1 MSAHTTQHTIT
12 ARRVARDDTSGTR
25 LPEAARPADLDGARL
40 TLRQAVASAYR
51 NALVFDGRASRSAFW
66 WFALVAA
73 IVGIL
78 VAGAVALLWVFA
90 APSASPVA
98 ALLALFL
105 AWLPLWLPGFTL
117 TGRRLR
123 DTGLSARFLPVLLVP
138 YLGGPIVLLLAARPA
153 RRVAE
158 AHD

>member
-1 MSAHTTQHTIT
+1 MSAHTTQQTTT
-12 ARRVARDDTSGTR
+12 ARRVARDELSGTR
-25 LPEAARPADLDGARL
+25 PPRAARPADLDGAAL

-66 WFALVAA
+66 WFALVAP
-73 IVGIL
+73 VLGIL
-78 VAGAVALLWVFA
+78 VAGVVAFLWVFA

-105 AWLPLWLPGFTL
+105 ASLPLWLPGFTL
-117 TGRRLR
+117 TARRLR
-123 DTGLSARFLPVLLVP
+123 DTGLSQWLLALLLVP

-153 RRVAE
+153 RRIAA